1 MLHAAPRAVMCHL
14 VMVLPASNAT
24 ETPLGAL
31 ATLPARVVGLMKR
44 KGIKSAPA
52 VHSLTLATPPMAQ
65 SMQLVQIAPLARVQT
80 LVCAPIHGA
89 VQAMYKR
96 PLSALLRPQT
106 RHRSKLQLQLQ
117 MRPIIASALPVL
129 WMKTSTATN

>member
-14 VMVLPASNAT
+14 VMVLPASIAT
-24 ETPLGAL
+24 ETSLGAL

-106 RHRSKLQLQLQ
+106 RRRSELLLRMQ
-117 MRPIIASALPVL
+117 PIIASPLPVL